1 MIMSKSNLLKELY
14 SNIGTTGAL
23 TFSSKSLVN
32 KMLSYTDFTEV
43 KIIIELG
50 GGDGSITQG
59 IIDRMSPD
67 AELLVFEI
75 NESFC
80 KAMEKQFPQENVR
93 IINDSAENID
103 LYLKGRQV
111 EYVLSSLPFSFIPK
125 EATDQILVKSK
136 NALTSNGKFIQ
147 ICYSYLLKGLFRR
160 HFGKVEANFTLKNLP
175 PAFVMVC
182 R

>member
-1 MIMSKSNLLKELY
+1 MSKSNLLLELY

-32 KMLSYTDFTEV
+32 KMLSFTDLSHAKV
-43 KIIIELG
+43 ILELG

-75 NESFC
+75 NKSFC
-80 KAMEKQFPQENVR
+80 EAMKKQFPQENVR

-103 LYLKGRQV
+103 LYLHGK
-111 EYVLSSLPFSFIPK
+111 EADYILSSLPFSFIPK
-125 EATDQILVKSK
+125 EATDLILAKSRQS
-136 NALTSNGKFIQ
+136 LTSKGKYIQ
-147 ICYSYLLKGLFRR
+147 ICYSYLLKNLFKKYFDR
-160 HFGKVEANFTLKNLP
+160 VESKFTLKNFP
-175 PAFVMVC
+175 PAFVMIC
-182 R
+182 K